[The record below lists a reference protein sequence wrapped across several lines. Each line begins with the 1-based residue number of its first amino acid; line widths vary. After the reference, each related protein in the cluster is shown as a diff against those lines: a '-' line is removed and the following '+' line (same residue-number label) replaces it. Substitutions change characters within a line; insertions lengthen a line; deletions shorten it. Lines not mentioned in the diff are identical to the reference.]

1 MKINREKHISSLAFC
16 LSSFFLFKPD
26 MSWVTETQ
34 LFFSESRVT
43 RTTTAQDHEQE
54 LLHQNYVPPREA
66 DGDFKLAA
74 NGGRSHSSHRISTIS
89 ARHSSWSRK
98 FRAEVLQKVLFSHV
112 PQNTNS
118 AWRKSNKEQ
127 KLQLKDE
134 RAAGSYQNEESS
146 RNAS

>member
-1 MKINREKHISSLAFC
+1 MKIKGEKHISSLVFC
-16 LSSFFLFKPD
+16 LSSFFLFKLD

-34 LFFSESRVT
+34 LLFLESRLT
-43 RTTTAQDHEQE
+43 RTTVQDHEQE
-54 LLHQNYVPPREA
+54 PLHQNYVPPREA

-89 ARHSSWSRK
+89 ARHSSWSWK

-134 RAAGSYQNEESS
+134 RAAGPYQNEESS